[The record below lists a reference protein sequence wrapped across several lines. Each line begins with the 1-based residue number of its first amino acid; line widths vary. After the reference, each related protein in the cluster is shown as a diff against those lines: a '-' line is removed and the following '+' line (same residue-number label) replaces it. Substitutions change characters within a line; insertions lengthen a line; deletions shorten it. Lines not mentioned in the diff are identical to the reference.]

1 MYKRTLLLNWNII
14 GTCQQLWLRLIEQ
27 LLDVGH
33 LTLLHNCGHALST
46 THYLFTQLLH
56 LYYWFST
63 TEAYLCNGYFGTLE
77 GYVTNQV
84 TIYSFLLS
92 RQKYFSFDLALQSFG
107 TTFNAMS
114 IFGWHSI
121 ILRVLFLFD
130 NWRKRNLK
138 PSETTKKGLVFSR
151 NRKQY

>member
-46 THYLFTQLLH
+46 THYLFTQLFTNLLATTKMLH

-84 TIYSFLLS
+84 DKNSFLLTWLCKALVLLS
-92 RQKYFSFDLALQSFG
+92 MQCLFSDD
-107 TTFNAMS
+107 T
-114 IFGWHSI
+114 
-121 ILRVLFLFD
+121 VLF
-130 NWRKRNLK
+130 WG
-138 PSETTKKGLVFSR
+138 SFSCLIIEE
-151 NRKQY
+151 NEI